1 MSKVNE
7 KVKNHPFKT
16 ISIEDELA
24 NMIKNRDLFIQKLGQ
39 ETYDNLVKKLENDI
53 LDRKRPRSAS
63 PQEV

>member
-7 KVKNHPFKT
+7 KIKNHPFKVIT
-16 ISIEDELA
+16 NEDELA
-24 NMIKNRDLFIQKLGQ
+24 NMIKNRDLFIQKLGK